1 MAGGSRS
8 MGFFVRSMWI
18 DQKTNRPVGL
28 EAAQG

>member
-1 MAGGSRS
+1 
-8 MGFFVRSMWI
+8 MGFVVRSMWI

>member
-1 MAGGSRS
+1 MVVSDFL
-8 MGFFVRSMWI
+8 MGCRWI